1 MRTATRRR
9 VLFVVDGQ
17 QQLNVIT
24 KIVAVNAR
32 RRSCVS
38 LPSVK
43 FIKWLSQ
50 ADWNPSSL
58 GGPRRPSFKQG
69 GSRREDSSSS
79 ASQSVARVTSSE
91 SSNEIS
97 IKRQHL
103 AKDETAW
110 WRELGGERVTV
121 TPMRSSVCKT
131 IPERGIGGLFM
142 WNYINLLERFNALP
156 PSLLH
161 PPALTINANI
171 NEWSQLL

>member
-1 MRTATRRR
+1 MACSVCT
-9 VLFVVDGQ
+9 VDGQ
-17 QQLNVIT
+17 QQLKAIT
-24 KIVAVNAR
+24 MIVAVNMR

-43 FIKWLSQ
+43 FIKWLSR

-58 GGPRRPSFKQG
+58 GGPRRSSFKQG
-69 GSRREDSSSS
+69 GSGRQDSSSS
-79 ASQSVARVTSSE
+79 ASQSVASMTSSE
-91 SSNEIS
+91 RSHEIS

-103 AKDETAW
+103 AKDKTPW
-110 WRELGGERVTV
+110 WCELGHTRVTV

-142 WNYINLLERFNALP
+142 WKYINLLYWFNTLP

-171 NEWSQLL
+171 NERSQLL